1 MNRFPME
8 EQAIK
13 RALQAAE
20 KAPDYSLAGQRAW
33 KLFKENAWMSFVY
46 GMGIVAALLLLVL
59 EYPAVYLIFSVLVLP
74 PLCFGF
80 YLVANKKHQGEPIV
94 YTDFYQGF
102 RFMYPAV
109 SVWLI
114 GQAATLVGAF
124 LLVLPGVYLLVAFSY
139 GSLVALFFG
148 LDPLRSLLLS
158 AQLIHKHWL
167 HFLLIGG
174 SVYALNLVASFLTLG
189 LGLALTL
196 PLSFYFYY
204 FLFYEQIG
212 QYALEEEE
220 EETINTEE
228 ESENPFF

>member
-1 MNRFPME
+1 ME
-8 EQAIK
+8 EQTIK
-13 RALQAAE
+13 KALQAAE
-20 KAPDYSLAGQRAW
+20 QAPDHALAWQRAW

-46 GMGIVAALLLLVL
+46 GMGIVAALLLLAL

-80 YLVANKKHQGEPIV
+80 YLVANKKHQGEHIV

-114 GQAATLVGAF
+114 GQAATLVGAL
-124 LLVLPGVYLLVAFSY
+124 LLVLPGIYLLVAFSY
-139 GSLVALFFG
+139 GSLIALFFG
-148 LDPLRSLLLS
+148 LDPLRSLILS
-158 AQLIHKHWL
+158 VQLIHKRWL
-167 HFLLIGG
+167 HFLLIGL
-174 SVYALNLVASFLTLG
+174 SVYALNLVASFVTVG

-212 QYALEEEE
+212 QYALEEEVNTVSE
-220 EETINTEE
+220 EKED
-228 ESENPFF
+228 PPA